1 MTGGPPYLKVSETA
15 VALRENTQH
24 AQDIAILISALLAK
38 VPLEFL

>member
-15 VALRENTQH
+15 VTLRENTQH
-24 AQDIAILISALLAK
+24 AQDIAILISALLVK